1 MKKLGLT
8 FGMILSLILVSC
20 EGPSGP
26 PGPPGF
32 DGEDGINILGQ
43 VYDIE
48 RTFSPNTNPPYTE
61 FSIFADDA
69 PSVEV
74 FETDVVLVYIL
85 WEQVDDQFGGPPID
99 VWRLLPQTR
108 LVDQG
113 ILQYNYDYTFLDVT
127 IYLETDFDPAFLLP
141 GDTDNQI
148 FRVAILPADMASSA
162 KLDTSNMQAVL
173 DYLGVDESEVPRYIR
188 N

>member
-1 MKKLGLT
+1 MKKLVLVFGL
-8 FGMILSLILVSC
+8 IVSLILASC

-32 DGEDGINILGQ
+32 DGQDGVNILGQ
-43 VYDIE
+43 VYDIQDSF
-48 RTFSPNTNPPYTE
+48 TPGNGY
-61 FSIFADDA
+61 SIFSEFAVDA

-85 WEQVDDQFGGPPID
+85 WEQLDDPTGPID

-108 LVDQG
+108 LVEEG
-113 ILQYNYDYTFLDVT
+113 ILQYNYDFTFENVA
-127 IYLETDFDPAFLLP
+127 IFLETDFDPALLLP

-148 FRVAILPADMASSA
+148 FRIAILPADGAGKTS
-162 KLDTSNMQAVL
+162 LDTSNMEEVL
-173 DYLGVDESEVPRYIR
+173 DYLGVEPSEIPRYIR
-188 N
+188 D